1 MVRILFVIVGVA
13 VASTASYAGPPNPNF
28 IYYRATALFGPAG
41 EVVTSTLYK
50 EACAGTLPPAA
61 VFPAPPI
68 VPCVADGRRLK
79 ATIPFSAQNPPT
91 FIPANVSSTMNV
103 DANLAGLTVN
113 IAGAASGELVLAGE
127 SVEAFLYQPDI
138 PAVAGA
144 TVQLKI
150 RIDSRLSFSSFW
162 LDVDLRSDQNSQV
175 LAFGPP
181 NLPPNGVFTTPALT
195 IGPSGKYSIALTL
208 NAGANQSG
216 SLSRVPVSNSSA
228 YVKVTIGKY
237 VALGDSYS
245 SGAGDLPYGASPEDQ
260 MCRRS
265 VNNFPAQLDRP
276 YLVFPACSGTTID
289 TLPPQLNRL
298 DEATDLVTITVG
310 GNDACFAQV
319 VSFCAQQGGPCG
331 AQTFPAQTT
340 GCVNS
345 GGKTLGQVF
354 NDKITGLGPRLVN
367 VYQDIRTR
375 APHARILAL
384 TYPNPFPFKLFVPF
398 CPQSA
403 QVLYAANA
411 EYLSRLAISLNAAVM
426 VAAMQAGVEFV
437 DLNFDAHS
445 QFPQHTL
452 CDASS
457 WFLDPIAAA
466 FMGQIPA
473 SFHPNN
479 TGEIE
484 MARIIKAALD
494 GSSGQTT
501 PVQIGQQ
508 QSSES
513 GPVTV
518 AGGQGSMTVSSTWAG
533 SDIVMSLISPSGR
546 IISRSTVDPLV
557 RHIAGPTFEAYTVML
572 PEAGNWRL
580 RFYGA
585 DVPPGGEQVDWR
597 AVVAPRA
604 PGDADFDG
612 VATCADASVVRAAFG
627 KRASQPGFDPRADMN
642 NDGVIDVRDLSEVS
656 RNLFAGVTCR

>member
-1 MVRILFVIVGVA
+1 
-13 VASTASYAGPPNPNF
+13 
-28 IYYRATALFGPAG
+28 
-41 EVVTSTLYK
+41 
-50 EACAGTLPPAA
+50 
-61 VFPAPPI
+61 
-68 VPCVADGRRLK
+68 
-79 ATIPFSAQNPPT
+79 
-91 FIPANVSSTMNV
+91 
-103 DANLAGLTVN
+103 
-113 IAGAASGELVLAGE
+113 
-127 SVEAFLYQPDI
+127 
-138 PAVAGA
+138 
-144 TVQLKI
+144 
-150 RIDSRLSFSSFW
+150 
-162 LDVDLRSDQNSQV
+162 
-175 LAFGPP
+175 
-181 NLPPNGVFTTPALT
+181 
-195 IGPSGKYSIALTL
+195 
-208 NAGANQSG
+208 
-216 SLSRVPVSNSSA
+216 
-228 YVKVTIGKY
+228 
-237 VALGDSYS
+237 
-245 SGAGDLPYGASPEDQ
+245 

-276 YLVFPACSGTTID
+276 YLVFPACSGATID

-298 DEATDLVTITVG
+298 DEGTDLVTLTVG

-319 VSFCAQQGGPCG
+319 VSFCATQGGPCG

-384 TYPNPFPFKLFVPF
+384 TYPNPFPFKLLVPF

-403 QVLYAANA
+403 QVLYPANA

-426 VAAMQAGVEFV
+426 VAAMQAGIEFV

-445 QFPQHTL
+445 QFSQHTL
-452 CDASS
+452 CDLVS

-473 SFHPNN
+473 SFHPN
-479 TGEIE
+479 TAGEIE

-494 GSSGQTT
+494 GPSSQTT

-557 RHIAGPTFEAYTVML
+557 RHIVGPTFEVYTVLL
-572 PEAGNWRL
+572 PEPGNWRL

-585 DVPPGGEQVDWR
+585 DVPATGEQVDWR

-642 NDGVIDVRDLSEVS
+642 KDGVIDVRDLSEVS